1 MGCLEIVE
9 SVLSVTKKTLQ
20 DGEIRKMS
28 AFGNFVVKEK
38 NVRRGW
44 NPQTGEE
51 INIKTRRR
59 ILKEAMNK

>member
-1 MGCLEIVE
+1 
-9 SVLSVTKKTLQ
+9 
-20 DGEIRKMS
+20 MS